1 LLILYLVLFSAALSN
16 LVRRCSDTEEKYT
29 QSKADLSQTSAFLDN
44 VCSSNSSLNAHLDSE
59 KMAYEVNS
67 LDFDAQCCS
76 CLQEEKRALIASHD
90 NLDRL
95 YHDVRT
101 SLTILERSHRFTMS
115 DLDHHHDKLRAS
127 HMKCSDLVSCCIP
140 KIL

>member
-67 LDFDAQCCS
+67 LGYFCF
-76 CLQEEKRALIASHD
+76 ASLASMLSVVLACRRKSEHS
-90 NLDRL
+90 LL
-95 YHDVRT
+95 LMTIWIGYTMT
-101 SLTILERSHRFTMS
+101 SGL
-115 DLDHHHDKLRAS
+115 
-127 HMKCSDLVSCCIP
+127 P
-140 KIL
+140 